1 MPARQDAYSVSIPVS
16 PPPPS
21 DLSTYMRSM
30 HQHTKR
36 QMEAANRSSTRR
48 SGGRT
53 SVGGLMVIG
62 QLHPEISRVII
73 HDYDK
78 NE

>member
-53 SVGGLMVIG
+53 SYP
-62 QLHPEISRVII
+62 HNSHHSSSS
-73 HDYDK
+73 HDSSI
-78 NE
+78 NSV

>member
-1 MPARQDAYSVSIPVS
+1 MSPSTMPARQDAYSVSIPVS

-21 DLSTYMRSM
+21 DISTYMRSM

-36 QMEAANRSSTRR
+36 QMEAANRSSSRR

-53 SVGGLMVIG
+53 SYPHNG
-62 QLHPEISRVII
+62 HHSSSSP
-73 HDYDK
+73 DYSS
-78 NE
+78 

>member
-36 QMEAANRSSTRR
+36 QMEAANRS
-48 SGGRT
+48 
-53 SVGGLMVIG
+53 
-62 QLHPEISRVII
+62 
-73 HDYDK
+73 
-78 NE
+78 

>member
-1 MPARQDAYSVSIPVS
+1 MSPSTMPARQNAYSVSIPVS

-36 QMEAANRSSTRR
+36 QMEAANRSSSRR

-53 SVGGLMVIG
+53 SYPHSSHGSSS
-62 QLHPEISRVII
+62 P
-73 HDYDK
+73 DYSS
-78 NE
+78 

>member
-1 MPARQDAYSVSIPVS
+1 MSPSTMPARQDAYSVSIPIS

-53 SVGGLMVIG
+53 SYPSING
-62 QLHPEISRVII
+62 HHSSSS
-73 HDYDK
+73 HDSSY
-78 NE
+78 